1 MQQQE
6 RRSAAA
12 DDGIDLGA
20 RGRDALLTLRQFL
33 SHPVGVDVLMPVS
46 APAGRGGGLCFALP
60 GTEEH
65 ALPYLS
71 YRPEAGMGRIIA
83 AVREGGPEK
92 AFLRSCFESHVAKL
106 LVTMAVEG
114 RGLAFLA
121 KSRIAEELAQGTLV
135 RAGDATWDIPIE
147 IHRFRPRT
155 RLSST
160 AEAFWAT
167 VAGGGPADRR

>member
-1 MQQQE
+1 
-6 RRSAAA
+6 
-12 DDGIDLGA
+12 
-20 RGRDALLTLRQFL
+20 
-33 SHPVGVDVLMPVS
+33 MPVS
-46 APAGRGGGLCFALP
+46 APAGRGGGPCFALP

-71 YRPEAGMGRIIA
+71 YRSESGMGRIIA
-83 AVREGGPEK
+83 AVREGAPEK
-92 AFLRSCFESHVAKL
+92 AFLRSCFETHVAEL

-114 RGLAFLA
+114 RRLAVLP
-121 KSRIAEELAQGTLV
+121 KSFIAEDLAQGALV

-147 IHRFRPRT
+147 IHIFRPRT

-167 VAGGGPADRR
+167 VAGGGAADRR